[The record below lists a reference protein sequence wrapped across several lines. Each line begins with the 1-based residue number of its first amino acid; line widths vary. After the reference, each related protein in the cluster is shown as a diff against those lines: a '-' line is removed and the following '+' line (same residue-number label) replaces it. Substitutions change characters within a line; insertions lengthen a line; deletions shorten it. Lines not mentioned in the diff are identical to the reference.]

1 MKRSSLTLILF
12 ASLGLGTA
20 FSQQAP
26 QQDQVQVLTDKAAAL
41 FQQGKLDDAIDAAS
55 RAVQLEK
62 KSGNSPSYVNAVLN
76 LARMKREK
84 FIELRRRSADRN
96 LSIRD
101 RIDLSKKA
109 SEQAGDAER
118 LFNEALE
125 LNRSGGRER
134 TPQTAD
140 IISELAWLINGHF
153 PADETLSAQNGRSR
167 IDLAES
173 LYNEALKL
181 NEDVRGKDA
190 DETLTTV
197 LTLGNFYFRYDNYDK
212 ALPFYERYIK
222 AAESKRGSNSPDL
235 VGAMRPVAQIL
246 YATFQEPEAND
257 EIRVIEQITGKKED
271 LPLGKLDL
279 HLRSKE
285 SVAFHVKAS
294 EMSQTK
300 RQFAIGPPAQRRSV
314 WVPVSVVVDLDGKI
328 IEAAAETPDEN
339 LKQRAEKEI
348 LKWTVR
354 PFSDNGTPRKL
365 RGYLNYV
372 EPR

>member
-1 MKRSSLTLILF
+1 
-12 ASLGLGTA
+12 
-20 FSQQAP
+20 
-26 QQDQVQVLTDKAAAL
+26 
-41 FQQGKLDDAIDAAS
+41 
-55 RAVQLEK
+55 
-62 KSGNSPSYVNAVLN
+62 
-76 LARMKREK
+76 
-84 FIELRRRSADRN
+84 
-96 LSIRD
+96 
-101 RIDLSKKA
+101 
-109 SEQAGDAER
+109 
-118 LFNEALE
+118 
-125 LNRSGGRER
+125 
-134 TPQTAD
+134 
-140 IISELAWLINGHF
+140 
-153 PADETLSAQNGRSR
+153 
-167 IDLAES
+167 
-173 LYNEALKL
+173 
-181 NEDVRGKDA
+181 
-190 DETLTTV
+190 
-197 LTLGNFYFRYDNYDK
+197 
-212 ALPFYERYIK
+212 
-222 AAESKRGSNSPDL
+222 
-235 VGAMRPVAQIL
+235 MRPVAQIL
-246 YATFQEPEAND
+246 YATFREQEAND
-257 EIRVIEQITGKKED
+257 EILAIERITGKKED